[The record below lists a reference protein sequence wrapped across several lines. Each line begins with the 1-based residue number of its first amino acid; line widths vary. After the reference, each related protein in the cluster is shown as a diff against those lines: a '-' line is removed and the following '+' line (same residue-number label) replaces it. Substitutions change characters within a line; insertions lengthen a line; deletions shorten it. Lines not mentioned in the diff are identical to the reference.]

1 MKSVLSKLSEYSG
14 ESFDLLDFG
23 KLSES
28 YAAEIK
34 AAEERDENRMRSY
47 YEPDNTMDKLSMLR
61 EKLAQQAE
69 EEASEVDG
77 DLPVMSTFDLHNDVK
92 RSMESNKR
100 DAGLKAL
107 YAHAKRLWEKDRTG
121 SVDYATFSEIRD
133 HYSARFPKSAAVDCL
148 EKSAANGYVKLDMTK
163 LMGIAASIKDQDDFD
178 YMIRVNGLSVN
189 NPQNKKARD
198 FILEMVNKRA
208 QMEGW
213 DPEQYE
219 NFSNDESNKQWTAD
233 QDLIYAVND
242 ADVELVSHLLEQGA
256 SPAAENGEA
265 FRTALSKGY
274 SEIID
279 LFEQHGFTEKDFREV
294 YPSSFDDKAKD
305 LGISTYS
312 EDELLGAVAS
322 KTSFDW
328 TEEKA
333 MQHLETIARNAEE
346 EGMDRVEFAESLPYW
361 SDIVGVLGEEAAY
374 GYLES
379 AAGPEAADYSKEIE
393 NIAMEA
399 DIEGEDRV
407 DKANVTRVWSEEIVP
422 SLGEEK
428 AIQELLSIPE
438 WGSDE
443 YDAYAKGNGSDSKLF
458 TGLY

>member
-23 KLSES
+23 KLSKS

-69 EEASEVDG
+69 EEASEIDG

-213 DPEQYE
+213 DPEQYAE
-219 NFSNDESNKQWTAD
+219 WDSPEEDLSDIDSWGLIDAVKDGDLGAAQRYLDKGAD
-233 QDLIYAVND
+233 PSAN
-242 ADVELVSHLLEQGA
+242 GA
-256 SPAAENGEA
+256 EA
-265 FRTALSKGY
+265 FKTLFKMQDMYQGSFPVDRFISLFEEYGY
-274 SEIID
+274 SMAD
-279 LFEQHGFTEKDFREV
+279 FEEV
-294 YPSSFDDKAKD
+294 YGKTGSSKKAQGWDDSWDDEDGTDEGSPSIEIAYKSPNGDVSSFWLD
-305 LGISTYS
+305 LSDMSLEEVQSKI
-312 EDELLGAVAS
+312 DEVGG
-322 KTSFDW
+322 
-328 TEEKA
+328 
-333 MQHLETIARNAEE
+333 TI
-346 EGMDRVEFAESLPYW
+346 
-361 SDIVGVLGEEAAY
+361 
-374 GYLES
+374 
-379 AAGPEAADYSKEIE
+379 
-393 NIAMEA
+393 
-399 DIEGEDRV
+399 
-407 DKANVTRVWSEEIVP
+407 
-422 SLGEEK
+422 
-428 AIQELLSIPE
+428 
-438 WGSDE
+438 
-443 YDAYAKGNGSDSKLF
+443 YDARGFGEYPSIEDQPLEVIMQAVDAIKEFGVEDYIERSEYL
-458 TGLY
+458 